1 MRARLLAR
9 RGEFESAELIAHEAV
24 RLVAPSDDITMT
36 ADTFAALAEVLR
48 LRGKTTEAAE
58 ALRQAIRLQK
68 QKGNAA
74 SAGALEAIEA
84 ELTAQS
90 LERS

>member
-1 MRARLLAR
+1 M
-9 RGEFESAELIAHEAV
+9 

-58 ALRQAIRLQK
+58 ALHQAIRLQK

-74 SAGALEAIEA
+74 SVGPLETIA
-84 ELTAQS
+84 EELRAQT